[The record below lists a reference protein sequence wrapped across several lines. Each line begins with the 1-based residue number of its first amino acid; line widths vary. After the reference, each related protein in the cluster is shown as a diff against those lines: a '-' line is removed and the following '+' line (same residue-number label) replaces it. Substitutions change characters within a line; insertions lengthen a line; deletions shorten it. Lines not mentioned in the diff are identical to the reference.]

1 MASFQAY
8 TLNIPNM
15 FRVMHLIAYY
25 DLYDVHLDGYVPNVH
40 DHGITNWPKL
50 GVAAGFSAYW

>member
-15 FRVMHLIAYY
+15 FRVMHLIAYS

-40 DHGITNWPKL
+40 DHGITN
-50 GVAAGFSAYW
+50 AI

>member
-40 DHGITNWPKL
+40 DHVITD
-50 GVAAGFSAYW
+50 AI